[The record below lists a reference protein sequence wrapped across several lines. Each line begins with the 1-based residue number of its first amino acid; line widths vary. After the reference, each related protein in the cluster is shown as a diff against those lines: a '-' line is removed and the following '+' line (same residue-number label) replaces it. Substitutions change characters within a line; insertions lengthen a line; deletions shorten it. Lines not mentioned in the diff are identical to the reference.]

1 MANICYTEINIFEY
15 DKERA
20 TKLYEM
26 ILEATRESRDLKE
39 LVDAY
44 DLSNNYARGEIS
56 FIQMQDKYTIV
67 IATETAWTPSVGL
80 WLELIDKIGIG
91 QEILYYAE
99 EFGCGI
105 LQTNNANYIDMYY
118 VDSESSELDTMEC
131 VSESDLRR
139 ILCDLL
145 KVKDKSLNDLLEDL
159 SEDEKYSEL
168 VFIHKWEYIPLTEW
182 C

>member
-1 MANICYTEINIFEY
+1 MANICSTEINIFEY
-15 DKERA
+15 DEKRA

-26 ILEATRESRDLKE
+26 ILEATSKSRDLKE

-44 DLSNNYARGEIS
+44 DLSKNYARGEIN

-67 IATETAWTPSVGL
+67 ITTETAWTPSVDL
-80 WLELIDKIGIG
+80 WLGLTDKIGIG

-105 LQTNNANYIDMYY
+105 LQTNNVNYIDTYY
-118 VDSESSELDTMEC
+118 VDSVSNELDTMES
-131 VSESDLRR
+131 VSESDLKR

-145 KVKDKSLNDLLEDL
+145 KVEDKPLDDLLEDL
-159 SEDEKYSEL
+159 GEDEKYSEL